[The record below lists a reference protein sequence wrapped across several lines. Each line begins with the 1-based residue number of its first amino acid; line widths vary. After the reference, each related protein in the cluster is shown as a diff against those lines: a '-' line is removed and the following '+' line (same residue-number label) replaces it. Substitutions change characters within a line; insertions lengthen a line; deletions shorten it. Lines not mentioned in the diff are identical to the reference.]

1 MGLDRDLII
10 ILRFTE
16 ARGRRWLL
24 LCKPL
29 IDVIEAGTHDG
40 RGDHLTP
47 GHRSRE
53 HEGDGGVRH
62 VARQGHGET
71 AVSRYAAVLAIFR
84 GQVDLARPR
93 LDPDGGQRFETDVGL
108 LVANTVTTGHVSFSP

>member
-10 ILRFTE
+10 ILRLTE
-16 ARGRRWLL
+16 ARGRLL
-24 LCKPL
+24 LRKPL

-47 GHRSRE
+47 GHRPRE
-53 HEGDGGVRH
+53 HEADGGVRH

-93 LDPDGGQRFETDVGL
+93 LDPDGGKRFETDVGL
-108 LVANTVTTGHVSFSP
+108 LVANTVAAGHVPFSS